1 MAFGGYMIP
10 SGADA
15 LNQAISGENFNIL
28 SEHNQILEIDEL

>member
-15 LNQAISGENFNIL
+15 LNQAISGENFNML
-28 SEHNQILEIDEL
+28 SEQN